1 MTALKYLALWLI
13 AFVGISV
20 VDAFWHLV
28 IWGKIYREGI
38 KKVASV
44 VDEKLVFNNISGLL
58 SQCLVI
64 TAFVVLC
71 ALNLKSDKP
80 YLMGFISCM
89 MGGIL
94 GISVY
99 GLVNHW
105 LIKDWGLTI
114 TTLEVIWGPL
124 IGSFAGLF
132 IVWAGKLLK
141 I

>member
-28 IWGKIYREGI
+28 IWGKIYSAGI
-38 KKVASV
+38 KKVALV
-44 VDEKLVFNNISGLL
+44 VDGKLVFNNISGLL
-58 SQCLVI
+58 SQVLVI
-64 TAFVVLC
+64 SAFVVLC

-80 YLMGFISCM
+80 FFMGIISCL

-105 LIKDWGLTI
+105 LIKDWGIMITI
-114 TTLEVIWGPL
+114 LEVIWGPL

-132 IVWAGKLLK
+132 IVWIGKFLK